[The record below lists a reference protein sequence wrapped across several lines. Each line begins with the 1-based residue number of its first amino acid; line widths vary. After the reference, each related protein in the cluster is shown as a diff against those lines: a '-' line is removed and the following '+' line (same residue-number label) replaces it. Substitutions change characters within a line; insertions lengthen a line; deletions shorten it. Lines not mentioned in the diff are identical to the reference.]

1 MTHDQI
7 RLNKYPLSRR
17 KSERKKNQQ
26 WAGRTGGLTAYGYG
40 ALYGLE
46 ADAMT
51 WPQLIAAFDQ
61 EALPHL
67 AVPREQV
74 IQRRLKRELIE
85 VLREL
90 LLVRLGIG

>member
-1 MTHDQI
+1 M
-7 RLNKYPLSRR
+7 LSRR
-17 KSERKKNQQ
+17 KSKRTKNQQ
-26 WAGRTGGLTAYGYG
+26 WAAKTGGLTAYGHG

-51 WPQLIAAFDQ
+51 WLQLLATFDQ

-74 IQRRLKRELIE
+74 INRRLKRELIQ
-85 VLREL
+85 VPREL

>member
-1 MTHDQI
+1 MPSSSPQRPRPEFVPSLI
-7 RLNKYPLSRR
+7 RLL
-17 KSERKKNQQ
+17 
-26 WAGRTGGLTAYGYG
+26 
-40 ALYGLE
+40 LE

-51 WPQLIAAFDQ
+51 WEELTAVFDQ
-61 EALPHL
+61 EASPPL

-74 IQRRLKRELIE
+74 VRRRLKRELIE